1 MKAAFLCEFTT
12 IRSTFAQLAIIYL
25 IIGVVLGVAMES
37 LVALTACIGAMT
49 PFLLIFTLAGY
60 DATNGWE
67 RFRACLPVSRGAI
80 VASRYAIVLVATLAM
95 IALSCILALA
105 LGALAPMLPLS
116 ASAAESLAEQADLSL
131 LLISGLG
138 GSGIV
143 LLVSALVLPFLIRF
157 GMNKAMRIVPVVV
170 MLAILLAIASFSQL
184 AELGAVAQLLH
195 DTVENPASQP
205 LVIAGTV
212 VAVLAIYVI
221 SFLAAV
227 RLYRSK
233 EL

>member
-25 IIGVVLGVAMES
+25 IIGVVLGIAMES

-105 LGALAPMLPLS
+105 LGALAPTLPLS
-116 ASAAESLAEQADLSL
+116 ASTAESLSEQADLSL
-131 LLISGLG
+131 LLISGLA

-195 DTVENPASQP
+195 DTIENPASQP

-227 RLYRSK
+227 RLYRTK

>member
-37 LVALTACIGAMT
+37 LVAPTACIGAMT

-105 LGALAPMLPLS
+105 LGALAPMLPLP
-116 ASAAESLAEQADLSL
+116 ASTAESLAEQADLSL

>member
-1 MKAAFLCEFTT
+1 
-12 IRSTFAQLAIIYL
+12 
-25 IIGVVLGVAMES
+25 
-37 LVALTACIGAMT
+37 
-49 PFLLIFTLAGY
+49 
-60 DATNGWE
+60 
-67 RFRACLPVSRGAI
+67 
-80 VASRYAIVLVATLAM
+80 
-95 IALSCILALA
+95 
-105 LGALAPMLPLS
+105 
-116 ASAAESLAEQADLSL
+116 
-131 LLISGLG
+131 
-138 GSGIV
+138 
-143 LLVSALVLPFLIRF
+143 
-157 GMNKAMRIVPVVV
+157 MNKAMRIVPVVV

>member
-25 IIGVVLGVAMES
+25 IIGIVLGIAMES

-105 LGALAPMLPLS
+105 LGALAPTLPLS
-116 ASAAESLAEQADLSL
+116 ASTAESLAEQADLSL
-131 LLISGLG
+131 LLISGLA

-227 RLYRSK
+227 RLYRTK

>member
-25 IIGVVLGVAMES
+25 IIGVVLGIAMES

-116 ASAAESLAEQADLSL
+116 ASTAESLAEQADLSL
-131 LLISGLG
+131 LLISGLA

-227 RLYRSK
+227 RLYRTK